1 MQAIPIRCGTMG
13 QISVELSKRL
23 SSAVERM
30 PAFPKSVQRILE
42 LTRDIN
48 CRPKDLVAVIEKD
61 PVITI
66 KVLKIINSAYYG
78 LPNKI
83 TSINQSVIYLGVN
96 TLKNLALSFSTMG
109 MLPARNAAGFDV
121 QHYLMS
127 SLISANLTRQ
137 IASKYGAEDID
148 PTDCYIAGLLHDFG
162 KVVFA
167 LYMAPEFRRALE
179 TSIADN
185 IPLHQAEEAVIGADH
200 TVVGAM
206 LVKRWQFPDHLV
218 DCIAHHHS
226 LPHVSALGECLF
238 IADLIAEKLGYD
250 SNGNIS
256 ASGAPHELPERFG
269 NDLDSIIS
277 GLGDTNKLIE
287 DARAFAQTGNL
298 K

>member
-1 MQAIPIRCGTMG
+1 MG
-13 QISVELSKRL
+13 QISEQLKKELY
-23 SSAVERM
+23 SAVERM

-83 TSINQSVIYLGVN
+83 TSVNQSVIYLGVN

-127 SLISANLTRQ
+127 SLIAANTTR
-137 IASKYGAEDID
+137 ILGAKYAPELD

-167 LYMAPEFRRALE
+167 LYKAQDFRRALE
-179 TSIADN
+179 KSAIEH
-185 IPLHQAEEAVIGADH
+185 ISLHRAEEEIIGADH
-200 TVVGAM
+200 TIVGAM
-206 LVKRWQFPDHLV
+206 LVERWQFPASMV
-218 DCIAHHHS
+218 ECIANHHDNPAHS
-226 LPHVSALGECLF
+226 SLNECLF
-238 IADLIAEKLGYD
+238 VADLIGEKIGYD
-250 SNGNIS
+250 SMGNIS
-256 ASGAPHELPERFG
+256 ADSGLTLPERFG
-269 NDLDSIIS
+269 TSLDKIMTEI
-277 GLGDTNKLIE
+277 GDVEKLIN
-287 DARAFAQTGNL
+287 DARTFAQTGGM